1 MKRECQKAVVEAPP
15 GGEAAGMHTESEG
28 PFGPNSVIR
37 AWGLLGPTV
46 LSEFG
51 KVGKAIV

>member
-1 MKRECQKAVVEAPP
+1 MKRESQKAVVEAPP